1 MIKRIIAVSVLGVS
15 ALGMMAANA
24 TTNGLY
30 VDGQVGYA
38 HTGNKFTGL
47 PSDITVGKD
56 KKAAKGSIAGRL
68 AIGYQFT
75 KNWAAEL
82 GYTQFGQQKSNL
94 SMSSLVT
101 TQVPSISM
109 VPGPFGILIPVN
121 TITTTSSMVTSKEA
135 ITINQHA
142 FDIVG
147 KGIYPISDKF
157 NVYAKAGMAYLTT
170 TVKSKGGMQYQGKPV
185 TALFSKHNWA
195 PEAGIGLTYDITPN
209 VFIDTSFTHIQPIG
223 KNKPSNI
230 DFATVGIG
238 YSFG

>member
-1 MIKRIIAVSVLGVS
+1 MIKRILAVSVLGVS

-24 TTNGLY
+24 TTNGFY

-94 SMSSLVT
+94 STSYLVT

-109 VPGPFGILIPVN
+109 RVDPVN
-121 TITTTSSMVTSKEA
+121 TMTTTTNMVTSKEA

-170 TVKSKGGMQYQGKPV
+170 TVKSKGDMQYQGKPV

-209 VFIDTSFTHIQPIG
+209 MFIDTSFTHIQPIG